1 MAVSEAVWTVEQ
13 RIDYLKDRLKIL
25 PQICVERGRLV
36 TESYADT
43 EGQPPLIRKALAL
56 RNILS
61 RMSIGIHPYELVV
74 GNVTSALRGAPILP
88 ELCVDWLEAELD
100 TFDQRDWD
108 TYMVKDEIKEEIRDI
123 CRRWKGK
130 TLRDKAFASMGEA
143 LRNRYLAYSSVCK
156 NDGLL
161 TGHMTAHV
169 SVDYQKVLEQGL
181 VAVKEEIRQAQSSMD
196 RNSPGYLAKSQFYEA
211 SGISL
216 DAVLEFAQRH
226 SSLASSLADQETHPA
241 RKQELLN
248 MAQVCRSVPAGPAR
262 TFHEAIQSL
271 WFMHIAL
278 LLEGLGYAF
287 TPGRLDQYLWPYY
300 ENDLKKGL
308 LTRTRAKDLL
318 KFLFVKMN
326 EWTLLL
332 SNNVAK
338 YFSGFPLTQII
349 TVGGTTP
356 DGRDATNELSY
367 LCLEADAGL
376 GLPQPELV
384 IKVHPGMPDDLLG
397 AACGVAKRHVGKL
410 KFISDEMAVRKL
422 RNCGYSEAEARD
434 YVLVGCHE
442 PFVPR
447 MTHYW
452 PSGHLNV
459 AKCLELALNDGKD
472 RLMGQQLGPTTGD
485 PRSFSSLSEILGAL
499 QVQVRYFVEHM
510 VEANE
515 AIFRTIAECAPT
527 PLQSALI
534 RGCIQRGTDA
544 TAKGADYN
552 FTWQALVGL
561 VNVGDSLAAIK
572 KTVFDDGRVS
582 MPELIDALDAN
593 FVDHDES
600 QQLLRAAPK
609 FGNDDDY
616 VDLLAK
622 DAINLCCEEVQ
633 NHRIW
638 KDIFLQA
645 AASSNTGNI
654 PYGAAVGATPD
665 GRFGRQPLGEGGVS
679 PVQGRN
685 TSGATA
691 TMKSVAKLDHATMK
705 SGSVF
710 NMRFDPAA
718 LKNDDSIKRLAALI
732 RAYCLLGGFHVQFN
746 VVDSKT
752 LKEAQ
757 ERPDQ
762 YRDLLV
768 RVATYTS
775 YFTELGRELQ
785 DNIIER
791 VEFGDI

>member
-1 MAVSEAVWTVEQ
+1 MAVRVAVLTMNE
-13 RIDYLKDRLKIL
+13 RIAFLREHLKVL

-36 TESYADT
+36 TESYNET
-43 EGQPPLIRKALAL
+43 EGKPPIIRQALAL
-56 RNILS
+56 RTVLS
-61 RMSIGIHPYELVV
+61 RMSIAMHPYELIV
-74 GNVTSALRGAPILP
+74 GNVTSLLRGAPILP
-88 ELCVDWLEAELD
+88 ELCVDWLEADLD

-108 TYMVKDEIKEEIRDI
+108 TFMVNDEVKEEIRDI
-123 CRRWKGK
+123 SRRWKGK

-143 LRNRYLAYSSVCK
+143 LRNRYIRYAPVCK

-181 VAVKEEIRQAQSSMD
+181 AAVQEEISEARSFLDQAAPD
-196 RNSPGYLAKSQFYEA
+196 YLAKAQFYDA
-211 SGISL
+211 AFICL
-216 DAVLEFAQRH
+216 DAVAGFAQRY
-226 SSLASSLADQETHPA
+226 SALAERLAERETDPA
-241 RKQELLN
+241 RKQELLQI
-248 MAQVCRSVPAGPAR
+248 ARVCRAVPAGPAR
-262 TFHEAIQSL
+262 TFHEAVQSL
-271 WFMHIAL
+271 WFFHIAL

-287 TPGRLDQYLWPYY
+287 APGRLDQYLWPYY
-300 ENDLKKGL
+300 ENDLKMGR
-308 LTRTRAKDLL
+308 LTRSSAKDLL

-338 YFSGFPLTQII
+338 YFNGFPLTQII

-356 DGRDATNELSY
+356 NGQDATNELSY
-367 LCLEADAGL
+367 LCLEADAEL

-384 IKVHPGMPDDLLG
+384 IKVHAAMPDDLLV
-397 AACGVAKRHVGKL
+397 AACGVAKQHVGKL

-472 RLMGQQLGPTTGD
+472 RLTGQQLGPATGD
-485 PRSFSSLSEILGAL
+485 PRSFSSLSEIRNAL
-499 QVQVRYFVEHM
+499 RDQVHCFVEHM
-510 VEANE
+510 VEVNE
-515 AIFRTIAECAPT
+515 VVYRTIAEWVPT
-527 PLQSALI
+527 PLQSAVI
-534 RGCIQRGTDA
+534 RGCIANATDA

-561 VNVGDSLAAIK
+561 VNVGDSLAAIEK
-572 KTVFDDGRVS
+572 VVFDDAKIS
-582 MPELIDALDAN
+582 MGELIDALDAN
-593 FVDHDES
+593 FVDHDECLR
-600 QQLLRAAPK
+600 LLKAAPK

-616 VDLLAK
+616 VDLHTRAVVSM
-622 DAINLCCEEVQ
+622 CCEEVQ
-633 NHRIW
+633 KRRVW
-638 KDIFLQA
+638 KDIGLQA

-654 PYGAAVGATPD
+654 PFGAAVGATPD
-665 GRFGRQPLGEGGVS
+665 GRLAREPLGEGGVS

-685 TSGATA
+685 TCGATA
-691 TMKSVAKLDHATMK
+691 TMKSVAKLDHASMK

-710 NMRFDPAA
+710 NMRFNPDA
-718 LKNDDSIKRLAALI
+718 LKNEDSMRRLAALI
-732 RAYCLLGGFHVQFN
+732 RTYCLLGGFHVQFN

-757 ERPDQ
+757 ECPDQ

-791 VEFGDI
+791 VEFGKV